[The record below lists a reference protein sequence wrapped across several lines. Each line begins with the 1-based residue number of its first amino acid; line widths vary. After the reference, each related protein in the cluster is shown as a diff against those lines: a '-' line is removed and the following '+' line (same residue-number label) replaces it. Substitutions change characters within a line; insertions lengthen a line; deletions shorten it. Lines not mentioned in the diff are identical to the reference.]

1 MYKEPS
7 LRENTYV
14 LSNDFR
20 ANIFLNVPD
29 NASNKNSVLH
39 IHWHESFEII
49 IIKEGNAIF
58 QIGNMEYYV
67 EDGDILFVNQ
77 GELHSGYSVN
87 NTNVIFYA
95 IVFDKSILTYYI
107 PDTQQK
113 KLIYPFVEGKMTYP
127 GLIKNDS
134 ENSVPFSTII
144 HSIIDEFEQ
153 RKTGYELAV
162 KCLFSMLTLQVIR
175 VKAFTEETKKI
186 YLKDNKLERFKLL
199 FNYIEAHFSE
209 KITIKIASNIVN
221 MSSYHFCKVFKK
233 VTGKTFIEFLNLY
246 RVNEAEDLLR
256 ETDLPITQVAEKV
269 GFCNINYFDKIFK
282 KYKRYSPS
290 SSRR

>member
-7 LRENTYV
+7 LKENTYV
-14 LSNDFR
+14 LSDDFR
-20 ANIFLNVPD
+20 ANIFLNVTD
-29 NASNKNSVLH
+29 NTSNKNSVLH

-49 IIKEGNAIF
+49 LIKEGNAIF
-58 QIGNMEYYV
+58 QIGNMEYLV
-67 EDGDILFVNQ
+67 EVGDILFVNQ

-87 NTNVIFYA
+87 NTKVMFYA
-95 IVFDKSILTYYI
+95 IVFDKSVLTYYI
-107 PDTQQK
+107 LDTQQK
-113 KLIYPFVEGKMTYP
+113 KLIYPFIEGKRIFDS
-127 GLIKNDS
+127 LIKNDS
-134 ENSVPFSTII
+134 ENYALFSTII
-144 HSIIDEFEQ
+144 HSIINEFEQ
-153 RKTGYELAV
+153 KKIGYELAV
-162 KCLFSMLTLQVIR
+162 KCLLSMLTLQVIR
-175 VKAFTEETKKI
+175 EKAFTEETSKI
-186 YLKDNKLERFKLL
+186 YLKENKLERFKLL

-209 KITIKIASNIVN
+209 KITVKIAANIVN